1 MFEPF
6 QKFIKYAANKQGMTR
21 QIEAASVCQDFRAI
35 LPKLFEGKEQEK
47 EQIENYIKPAY
58 FKNSVLVVSVE
69 NQAWGQEVIMRK
81 EKIIEEMNRKAG
93 CKIIKNLRTQL
104 R

>member
-6 QKFIKYAANKQGMTR
+6 QKFINKAANKHGMTR
-21 QIEAASVCQDFRAI
+21 QMEAASVCQNFRAI
-35 LPKLFEGKEQEK
+35 LPELFEGKEQ
-47 EQIENYIKPAY
+47 IENHIKPAY

-81 EKIIEEMNRKAG
+81 EKIIEEMNLKAG
-93 CKIIKNLRTQL
+93 RKIIKNLRTQL

>member
-6 QKFIKYAANKQGMTR
+6 QKFINKAANKHGMTR
-21 QIEAASVCQDFRAI
+21 QMEAASVCQNFRTL
-35 LPKLFEGKEQEK
+35 LPELFDGKEQGK
-47 EQIENYIKPAY
+47 EQIENHIKPAY

-81 EKIIEEMNRKAG
+81 EKIIEEMNLKAG
-93 CKIIKNLRTQL
+93 RKIIKNLRTQL